1 MYPNDLPPVDG
12 SNVRALMLEI
22 IRRAAYDWVIY
33 RGNKR
38 LSHRKVARDAFI
50 WLFVEGPGHPDW
62 VEREK
67 AGWSLFSFLS
77 ICAALDFDPDSVRAS
92 IKKLT
97 PRKIQSM
104 GRPPTRRKLPPPR
117 PELDYMDTTI
127 SIEDPQGLLLGG
139 DLLSFE

>member
-1 MYPNDLPPVDG
+1 MFPQELPDAT
-12 SNVRALMLEI
+12 NVRALMLEI

-38 LSHRKVARDAFI
+38 LAHRKVAQDAYI
-50 WLFVEGPGHPDW
+50 WLFIEKPGHPDW

-67 AGWSLFSFLS
+67 AGWSLLSFIAL
-77 ICAALDFDPDSVRAS
+77 CGALDFDPDSVRAS

-97 PRKIQSM
+97 PRRIQSM

-117 PELDYMDTTI
+117 PELDYIDVGSLEEHST
-127 SIEDPQGLLLGG
+127 LLMGG
-139 DLLSFE
+139 ELLEFEPM